1 MSMQENMKILTYR
14 DNADGTQMI
23 LKTEKNL
30 GWMLQEKQIRSV
42 EVLFPDGR
50 QISPEQRRKAYATIG
65 DIADYTGYS
74 PEETKQLMKMEYITR
89 RNGNEISLA
98 TCSMD
103 EAREFISTMIEFC
116 LDHDIPLSESAL
128 ERTEDIGRYLW
139 YCLRTRHCCIC
150 GKPHSDIHHED
161 AIGMGQDR
169 RTYDDRNNRKIC
181 LCRTHHILAHQKG
194 IRDFREMYRVY
205 GIKYDM

>member
-50 QISPEQRRKAYATIG
+50 QISPEQRRQAYATIR

-139 YCLRTRHCCIC
+139 YC
-150 GKPHSDIHHED
+150 
-161 AIGMGQDR
+161 MR

-194 IRDFREMYRVY
+194 IRAFREMYRVY

>member
-74 PEETKQLMKMEYITR
+74 PEETK
-89 RNGNEISLA
+89 
-98 TCSMD
+98 
-103 EAREFISTMIEFC
+103 
-116 LDHDIPLSESAL
+116 
-128 ERTEDIGRYLW
+128 
-139 YCLRTRHCCIC
+139 
-150 GKPHSDIHHED
+150 
-161 AIGMGQDR
+161 
-169 RTYDDRNNRKIC
+169 
-181 LCRTHHILAHQKG
+181 
-194 IRDFREMYRVY
+194 
-205 GIKYDM
+205 